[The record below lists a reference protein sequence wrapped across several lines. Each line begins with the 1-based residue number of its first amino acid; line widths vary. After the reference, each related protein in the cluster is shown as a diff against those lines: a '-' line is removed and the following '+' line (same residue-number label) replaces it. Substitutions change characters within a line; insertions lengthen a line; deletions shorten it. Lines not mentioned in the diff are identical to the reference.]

1 MPHPG
6 HARRTAGVDPAA
18 KRLGTYQSKPAKK
31 KSLGI
36 KGAAGII
43 SAKALKG
50 LKWAGSP
57 QASKL
62 ARDVAGPGGI
72 KKKLATTVAKKAAP
86 TVVKKAATKAVK
98 ESENII
104 EKAAAKGD
112 QLAIKLLKEQ
122 KASTWYVKAFQ
133 PWRERQALKTAADKA
148 ARAKDKAAEIER
160 IKTRYP
166 KLRSR

>member
-6 HARRTAGVDPAA
+6 HARRTVRKDPSA
-18 KRLGTYQSKPAKK
+18 KRLGKPPAKK

-36 KGAAGII
+36 MGTAGMI

-50 LKWAGSP
+50 IKWTGSP

-62 ARDVAGPGGI
+62 MIDVAGPGGYR
-72 KKKLATTVAKKAAP
+72 KKAATYVAKKVAP